1 MSVAGLRTAA
11 RETVSGLPREFW
23 WLWLSTLV
31 NRLGAFVATFMALYL
46 TLDRGYSAS
55 YAGLVAALHGLGG
68 VISSLGAGVMTDRLG
83 RRPTMLIAQLSTAV
97 SVAVLGFMVHPFAI
111 AGVAFLVGMA
121 SNASRPAVQAMM
133 ADIVPPKDRV
143 RAFSL
148 NYWAINLGFA
158 VSSAAAGFIA
168 EYSYLAGFIGEALMT
183 LVCAVLVFVKVPE
196 SRPAQTPVKTADGK
210 RAKDEVRLITV
221 LRDGRFMG
229 VVGLSF
235 LVSLIF
241 QQGYVGLPVAMG
253 ADGLSSSDFG
263 TAIAV
268 NGVLI
273 VALQI
278 PVTRFIQHRDPRRL
292 LIISSVL
299 AGYGFGLTA
308 FAGSVA
314 VYALTVCVW
323 TLAEIVNA
331 PTQTGLVV
339 QLSPAQ
345 GRGRYQGV
353 YTMSWSVAALVA
365 PLMSGFVIDHYG
377 AAWLWGACA
386 VIGTVAAL
394 GYWLLMRNLPREE
407 TPGEENVPEPAPV
420 PAQAR
425 PDQAEPDPAAAVD
438 ESDSVVKASS
448 AAYALGL
455 VRGGRLAVEP
465 MLNMA
470 RDTRRDGEIR
480 QGELDLPRRGT
491 GRGDTLAVSARVAPL
506 GSRLVLLLVEDLTE
520 ARRIEA
526 VRRDFVANVSHEL
539 KTPTGALSLLPRR
552 SWTPPTT
559 RRRSSGSPDGCRSR
573 RPG

>member
-1 MSVAGLRTAA
+1 MSVAGLKKAA
-11 RETVSGLPREFW
+11 HETVAGLPREFW
-23 WLWLSTLV
+23 WLWTSTLV

-68 VISSLGAGVMTDRLG
+68 VVSSLGAGVMTDRLG

-97 SVAVLGFMVHPFAI
+97 SVAVLGFMVHPVAI
-111 AGVAFLVGMA
+111 AGVAFVVGMA

-133 ADIVPPKDRV
+133 ADIVRPEDRV

-158 VSSAAAGFIA
+158 VSSAGAGFIA
-168 EYSYLAGFIGEALMT
+168 EYSYLAGFLGEAALT
-183 LVCAVLVFVKVPE
+183 LLCAFVVFLKVPE
-196 SRPAQTPVKTADGK
+196 SRPEAAPRAAGTPPPD
-210 RAKDEVRLITV
+210 DVRLGTV
-221 LRDGRFMG
+221 LRDGRYMG

-235 LVSLIF
+235 LVALIF

-253 ADGLSSSDFG
+253 TDGLSASDFG

-292 LIISSVL
+292 LILSSML

-308 FAGSVA
+308 FAGSVG

-331 PTQTGLVV
+331 PTQTGIVV
-339 QLSPAQ
+339 QLSPAH
-345 GRGRYQGV
+345 GRGRYQGM

-377 AAWLWGACA
+377 AAWLWGTCA
-386 VIGTVAAL
+386 VLGTVAAA
-394 GYWLLMRNLPREE
+394 GYWLLMRNLDL
-407 TPGEENVPEPAPV
+407 PEPVVAASPV
-420 PAQAR
+420 LEDLAV
-425 PDQAEPDPAAAVD
+425 AEGP
-438 ESDSVVKASS
+438 VVAE
-448 AAYALGL
+448 GL
-455 VRGGRLAVEP
+455 VVAEGRAVTE
-465 MLNMA
+465 
-470 RDTRRDGEIR
+470 G
-480 QGELDLPRRGT
+480 
-491 GRGDTLAVSARVAPL
+491 AV
-506 GSRLVLLLVEDLTE
+506 
-520 ARRIEA
+520 
-526 VRRDFVANVSHEL
+526 
-539 KTPTGALSLLPRR
+539 
-552 SWTPPTT
+552 
-559 RRRSSGSPDGCRSR
+559 
-573 RPG
+573 

>member
-31 NRLGAFVATFMALYL
+31 NRLGGFVATFMALYL

-83 RRPTMLIAQLSTAV
+83 RRPTMLIAQLSMAA
-97 SVAVLGFMVHPFAI
+97 SVAVLGFMEHPVAI
-111 AGVAFLVGMA
+111 AAVAFFVGMA
-121 SNASRPAVQAMM
+121 SSASRPAVQAMM

-158 VSSAAAGFIA
+158 VSSAGAGFIA
-168 EYSYLAGFIGEALMT
+168 EYSYLAGFLGEALMV
-183 LVCAVLVFVKVPE
+183 LACAVVVFLKVPE
-196 SRPAQTPVKTADGK
+196 SRPAQAAPVKTADGK
-210 RAKDEVRLITV
+210 RAKDEVRITTV

-235 LVSLIF
+235 LVALIF

-292 LIISSVL
+292 LIISSLL

-386 VIGTVAAL
+386 VIGTVAGL

-407 TPGEENVPEPAPV
+407 IVAVEAVPEPAPV

-425 PDQAEPDPAAAVD
+425 PDLAEPDPAPA
-438 ESDSVVKASS
+438 
-448 AAYALGL
+448 
-455 VRGGRLAVEP
+455 
-465 MLNMA
+465 
-470 RDTRRDGEIR
+470 
-480 QGELDLPRRGT
+480 
-491 GRGDTLAVSARVAPL
+491 
-506 GSRLVLLLVEDLTE
+506 
-520 ARRIEA
+520 IERA
-526 VRRDFVANVSHEL
+526 
-539 KTPTGALSLLPRR
+539 G
-552 SWTPPTT
+552 
-559 RRRSSGSPDGCRSR
+559 
-573 RPG
+573 